1 MKKRL
6 INLFALLAVTI
17 TMQAQVDTRP
27 THYIGIDAGAGYS
40 HLFFG
45 DIWKPYQSVAKPLS
59 GWGVDGS
66 LFYEFEYQHFLL
78 HAGFGVQFVSGRNR
92 LPIGDYTAT
101 IQEYPSMAYH
111 YSFSNFTERTRYAVA
126 HVPIMV
132 GGQWEKAYF
141 LVGAKLG
148 VLPFGGNTKS
158 KSQVQT
164 WATDDDII
172 DPLYNLPTH
181 DMRTFDIQ
189 GTRQAVKYS
198 PFNAML
204 SAEVGL
210 NLDKRAW
217 ANEKERKRMDRAQR
231 YHNLHRK
238 KTLRERTHVRIALF
252 ADYGVSNLHSYQA
265 NPVPEGE
272 NATGGIVAFNGLT
285 DLQPYSMLGY
295 SVHQNVPLHNFLL
308 GVKVAVR
315 FEMPK
320 KAPKKGAMA
329 NPYLYVYTTDE
340 TTATKL
346 PGTRVQIFEMV
357 KKHKV
362 RLDKTTDTKY
372 GRVGK
377 ALPAGTYKIYASR
390 GSHLP
395 VDTITYQHRDAYDTL
410 YVALYPY
417 TNLKMTVT
425 DALSLRPIAAQVT
438 ISKPD
443 GTIVART
450 TSDSLQNVLTSKID
464 GRETY
469 IIRATAENYE
479 PFVDTIA
486 PNRTAVD
493 VTMEPIKIR
502 SFVLHNMY
510 FATAK
515 TRILPSSENALQELY
530 EMLAENPDVTIRIV
544 GYTDDVGSDESNQVL
559 SEGRAKSVRQEM
571 IKRGIDGKRIKTTGH
586 GEKDPIAPNDSE
598 VHRQMN
604 RRVEIEVLTG
614 TVHIHS
620 QQ

>member
-1 MKKRL
+1 MKKRF
-6 INLFALLAVTI
+6 IYLFALLAAMVSV
-17 TMQAQVDTRP
+17 QAQVDTRP
-27 THYIGIDAGAGYS
+27 THYIGIDAGASYS

-45 DIWKPYQSVAKPLS
+45 NVWKPYQSVAKPLS

-78 HAGFGVQFVSGRNR
+78 HTGLGVQFESSRNR
-92 LPIGDYTAT
+92 LPVGDYTAT
-101 IQEYPSMAYH
+101 VQEYPSMAYH
-111 YSFSNFTERTRYAVA
+111 YSFSNFEERTRYAVA
-126 HVPIMV
+126 HVPVMV

-148 VLPFGGNTKS
+148 FLPFGGSTKS
-158 KSQVQT
+158 RSQVQT
-164 WATDDDII
+164 WATDEDII
-172 DPLYNLPTH
+172 DPLYDLPTH
-181 DMRTFDIQ
+181 DMRTFEIEGAKQ
-189 GTRQAVKYS
+189 TVKYS

-217 ANEKERKRMDRAQR
+217 ANEKERKRMDKAQR
-231 YHNLHRK
+231 YRSLHRK
-238 KTLRERTHVRIALF
+238 KSLRERTHVRIALF

-265 NPVPEGE
+265 NPIPEGE
-272 NATGGIVAFNGLT
+272 NSTGGIVAFNGLT

-295 SVHQNVPLHNFLL
+295 SVHQNVALHNFLL

-340 TTATKL
+340 ASEKKL
-346 PGTRVQIFEMV
+346 AGTRVQIFETV
-357 KKHKV
+357 KKKKV
-362 RLDKTTDTKY
+362 RLDKATDTKY
-372 GRVGK
+372 GRIGK
-377 ALPAGTYKIYASR
+377 ALPAGTYKIYASH
-390 GSHLP
+390 GSYVP
-395 VDTITYQHRDAYDTL
+395 IDTITYQHIDAYDTL

-425 DALSLRPIAAQVT
+425 DALSLRPVAAQVT
-438 ISKPD
+438 ISRPD
-443 GTIVART
+443 GSMVAKIS
-450 TSDSLQNVLTSKID
+450 SDSLHNVLTKQLD
-464 GRETY
+464 DRETY
-469 IIRATAENYE
+469 IVRATAENYE
-479 PFVDTIA
+479 PFADTIR
-486 PNRTAVD
+486 PKTTAIEVN
-493 VTMEPIKIR
+493 MEPIKIR

-515 TRILPSSENALQELY
+515 TRILPTSEGALQELY
-530 EMLAENPDVTIRIV
+530 ELLSENPDVTIRIV
-544 GYTDDVGSDESNQVL
+544 GHTDDVGSDESNQVL

-586 GEKDPIAPNDSE
+586 GEKDPIAPNDSDE
-598 VHRQMN
+598 HRQMN